1 MNFIVESWLGCVTNN
16 AKEAIVN
23 STQKK
28 DVNAYRTLMTKCLE
42 QMYRVLK
49 PGRWLTMEFH
59 NSQNAIWNA
68 IQTALGDAGFI
79 IADVRTLD
87 KQKGTIYQEAYTSG
101 ATKNDLIISAYKPHQ
116 EFERM
121 FRLQA
126 KTEAGVWEFTKQ
138 HLQHLPVFTSKGGRV
153 EVVAERQNYLL
164 YDRMVAFHVQRG
176 FAVLVSASEY
186 HAGLHERYPQRDG
199 MFFLPEQIAE
209 YDRKRLAT
217 EEVEQLT
224 LFVTDERSAIQ
235 WVRQQLAEKARTYQD
250 LQPIYMREA
259 QRVWEKHEEP
269 IELKAILDQNCVEDS
284 KGLWHVP
291 DPKNESHLEQL
302 RHRALMKE
310 FEQFRIG
317 KGKLKVVRTEALRA
331 GFKESWQRQD
341 YTTIVQMAKRVPEA
355 VIQGDQALLMYYD
368 NALMRSGE

>member
-1 MNFIVESWLGCVTNN
+1 
-16 AKEAIVN
+16 
-23 STQKK
+23 
-28 DVNAYRTLMTKCLE
+28 
-42 QMYRVLK
+42 
-49 PGRWLTMEFH
+49 
-59 NSQNAIWNA
+59 
-68 IQTALGDAGFI
+68 
-79 IADVRTLD
+79 
-87 KQKGTIYQEAYTSG
+87 
-101 ATKNDLIISAYKPHQ
+101 
-116 EFERM
+116 
-121 FRLQA
+121 
-126 KTEAGVWEFTKQ
+126 
-138 HLQHLPVFTSKGGRV
+138 
-153 EVVAERQNYLL
+153 
-164 YDRMVAFHVQRG
+164 MVAFHVQRG